1 MRTTLSFRIR
11 LTVALLVAAIAPL
24 TLFAGLVLVAGQVP
38 GETVLLALLLASLA
52 VAALVAVLL
61 ASALSGSLT
70 APLRALT
77 AALDRVAAGEPTI
90 PLELPA
96 DDEIARLADRQDRL
110 AAGVARRNRQV
121 GRIVAAVSA
130 WDPRAGVDEL
140 LAQAGTDARGAFDLI
155 DARLVAGDP
164 AGTPAEERV
173 PGDPLPVRAEVRAG
187 TEVMGVLVGRAP
199 ATAAWE
205 QADKDLF
212 DLFAGIAGV
221 ALRNAEL
228 FARVEAQNERLVAL
242 DAAKDEF
249 LRGVSHNLQT
259 PLTRI
264 RAYADQLADERP
276 DRRLGIVAEQAD
288 RLARMVRQLLAV
300 NRIESG
306 LLRARAEVFA
316 LAPRVRRA
324 WEALGAEAVPFDVDD
339 ATEGWLTVADP
350 DLVDQVLWALLDNAV
365 HYGAGS
371 PVTVRLG
378 LDQGRCRLR
387 CTIEDGG
394 RGVAEDER
402 DQLFTRWARGTAG
415 ADRDGSGLG
424 LYVSRGLVAAMDGEL
439 DLEPSAPGRGAAFTF
454 DLPAEPPTEG

>member
-1 MRTTLSFRIR
+1 MRTSLSFRVR

-24 TLFAGLVLVAGQVP
+24 TLFAGLVLFAGQLP
-38 GETVLLALLLASLA
+38 GETGVLALLLASLA
-52 VAALVAVLL
+52 VAALIAVLL

-70 APLRALT
+70 RPVRELI
-77 AALDRVAAGEPTI
+77 AALDRVAAGEPTF
-90 PLELPA
+90 PLELHA
-96 DDEIARLADRQDRL
+96 DDEMARLAERQDRL
-110 AAGVARRNRQV
+110 AAGVSRRNRQV
-121 GRIVAAVSA
+121 GRIVAAASA
-130 WDPRAGVDEL
+130 WDPRAGVGEL
-140 LAQAGTDARGAFDLI
+140 LAQAGTDARAVFDLI
-155 DARLVAGDP
+155 DARLIPGDP
-164 AGTPAEERV
+164 ARIPISERV

-187 TEVMGVLVGRAP
+187 TEVLGVLVGRAP
-199 ATAAWE
+199 ATAAWDR
-205 QADKDLF
+205 ADQDLF
-212 DLFAGIAGV
+212 DLLAGVAGV

-276 DRRLGIVAEQAD
+276 DRRLGIVAEQSD
-288 RLARMVRQLLAV
+288 RLARMVRQLLTV
-300 NRIESG
+300 SRLDSG

-316 LAPRVRRA
+316 LAPRVRRT
-324 WEALGAEAVPFDVDD
+324 WEALGAETTSFALDD
-339 ATEGWLTVADP
+339 DSDGWLAVADP

-371 PVTVRLG
+371 PVAVRVG
-378 LDQGRCRLR
+378 LDRGRCRLR
-387 CTIEDGG
+387 CTIEDDG

-402 DQLFTRWARGTAG
+402 GRLFTRWARGTAG
-415 ADRDGSGLG
+415 TERDGSGLG

-439 DLEPSAPGRGAAFTF
+439 ILEPSAPGRGAAFTF
-454 DLPAEPPTEG
+454 DLPAEPPTES